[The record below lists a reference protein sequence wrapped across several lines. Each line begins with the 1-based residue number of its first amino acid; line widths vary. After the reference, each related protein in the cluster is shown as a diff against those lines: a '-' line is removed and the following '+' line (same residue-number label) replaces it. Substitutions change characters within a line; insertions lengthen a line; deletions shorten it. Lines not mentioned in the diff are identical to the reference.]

1 MAKKSSTV
9 HLEQSTWDEIARY
22 QKEYDISSRND
33 AIERMLVERRVL
45 LGIRSHISPSKNEE
59 FKVDNIKN
67 NDNKDFGLLDEAI
80 FNSDE
85 EMPEE

>member
-9 HLEQSTWDEIARY
+9 HLEQSTWDEIAQY

-33 AIERMLVERRVL
+33 AIERMMVERRVL
-45 LGIRSHISPSKNEE
+45 LGIRSHIAPAKNEE
-59 FKVDNIKN
+59 FKSDNIKN
-67 NDNKDFGLLDEAI
+67 NANEDFGLLDEAI